1 MNYLRLKKTKQITAV
16 LRGGKRVHER
26 SLTVAY
32 LPAETTA
39 MAVCVGKKFGKSV
52 QRNRIKRLLREAF
65 ARYAGR
71 LSPCAV
77 LLLPKIRE
85 TYTFGEFERD
95 IGKIC
100 KRERLLE
107 DRIETNMP

>member
-1 MNYLRLKKTKQITAV
+1 MRYRRLKNKKDFVRILKA
-16 LRGGKRVHER
+16 GKRAYSE
-26 SLTVAY
+26 TVTMIY
-32 LPAETTA
+32 LPDAELK
-39 MAVCVGKKFGKSV
+39 MAVCVGKKYGKSV
-52 QRNRIKRLLREAF
+52 VRNRIKRLLREAF
-65 ARYAGR
+65 ARYANR

-85 TYTFGEFERD
+85 TYSFGEFERD